1 MTPRAAA
8 QDMRRSEWYASRS
21 GCAAAPTTVMPS
33 MMSWDFLATVEICD
47 DHPAAGNLTGD
58 RPNGRA
64 MTSPLSE
71 GTLSCGTDA
80 IALREGAQAIG
91 STFAREWDSDPAP
104 RRAPRSPLSAETP
117 TSLQALAVLATPSV
131 AAMRAEI
138 AIRHRQGPPPPRWRA
153 PRGEERA
160 ARPGAL
166 LPWRSACAF
175 ALGATLAAL
184 AGAALERGALE
195 VAALASALAG
205 GITLAAALT
214 HATVR
219 VRAAARRARRD

>member
-1 MTPRAAA
+1 MT
-8 QDMRRSEWYASRS
+8 SRDS
-21 GCAAAPTTVMPS
+21 
-33 MMSWDFLATVEICD
+33 LATIEICD
-47 DHPAAGNLTGD
+47 DRAAAGNFSADG
-58 RPNGRA
+58 PNGGA

-104 RRAPRSPLSAETP
+104 RSRPPPSRSAETP
-117 TSLQALAVLATPSV
+117 TSLQALAVLATPSA

-138 AIRHRQGPPPPRWRA
+138 PIRHRQGPRALRWRA
-153 PRGEERA
+153 PRREGREL
-160 ARPGAL
+160 RPRTV

-214 HATVR
+214 QATIK
-219 VRAAARRARRD
+219 VRAAAGRARRD